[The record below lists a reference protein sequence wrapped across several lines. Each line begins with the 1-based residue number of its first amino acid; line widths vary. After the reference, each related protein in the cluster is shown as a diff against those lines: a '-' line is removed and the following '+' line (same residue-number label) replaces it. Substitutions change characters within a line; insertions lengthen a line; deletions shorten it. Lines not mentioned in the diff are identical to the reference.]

1 MAIAIEVSTT
11 QKQVHVEDLVHTL
24 VSNRRNVLMG
34 VESDWILVDTA
45 ETAEEAVKK
54 AAFWDGIMIS
64 RRDNNG

>member
-64 RRDNNG
+64 RRD